1 MPDSR
6 NWKRLSNIWDRPM
19 LSGKPWHQI
28 PIAKTTTRSNELP
41 FATIHNARMFYRLQ
55 GNAGRPVL
63 ILSHSISTD
72 QAMWELQIGDL
83 LPHFQILRYDTRGH
97 GASESTTGE
106 YSIEMLGKD
115 ILALADALE
124 ISQFAFCGL
133 SLGGAIGQ
141 WVAVHAPER
150 VTHLVLANTSAQFI
164 PRANW
169 ETRIAAV
176 VKGGMSAVVEV
187 AMERFFSPDTLA
199 KQNPNVASV
208 RSVFL
213 GTEPVGYLG
222 CCAALRDMNHVD
234 LLRQIKSPTL
244 VISGERDIATPWSG
258 HGEMLAREIPG
269 AKTVHL
275 AAALPSNIER
285 PHSFTTALLEFL
297 LAQPNLGAD
306 SLRAGFEVRRAVL
319 GDAHVD
325 SATANTTEFT
335 REFQEVIT
343 RYAWGT
349 IWSRPEL
356 DRRTR
361 RLLALAIT
369 ASLGRWEEFALH
381 VRAGL
386 ASDLELCD
394 LKEVLLQT
402 AVYAGTPAA
411 NTGFRIA
418 AEQIG

>member
-1 MPDSR
+1 M
-6 NWKRLSNIWDRPM
+6 
-19 LSGKPWHQI
+19 
-28 PIAKTTTRSNELP
+28 P

-55 GNAGRPVL
+55 GNGGRPVL

-72 QAMWELQIGDL
+72 HSMWDLQVENL

-97 GASESTTGE
+97 GASDATAGE

-115 ILALADALE
+115 ILGLADALK

-150 VTHLVLANTSAQFI
+150 VTHLVLANTSPQFV
-164 PRANW
+164 PRTNW
-169 ETRIAAV
+169 ETRMAAV
-176 VKGGMSAVVEV
+176 RNGGMSGVVDV
-187 AMERFFSPDTLA
+187 AMQRFFSPDTLA
-199 KQNPNVASV
+199 KQNPQVASI

-213 GTEPVGYLG
+213 GTDPVGYLG
-222 CCAALRDMNHVD
+222 CCAALRDMNHLN

-244 VISGERDIATPWSG
+244 VISGDRDVATPWNG
-258 HGEMLAREIPG
+258 HGEILAREIPG
-269 AKTVHL
+269 TKTLHL
-275 AAALPSNIER
+275 SAAHLSNLER
-285 PHSFTTALLEFL
+285 PRSFTTGLLEFL
-297 LAQPNLGAD
+297 LPQPNANRDTLE
-306 SLRAGFEVRRAVL
+306 AGFEVRRAVL

-325 SATANTTEFT
+325 KAIAATTEFT
-335 REFQEVIT
+335 REFQELIT

-361 RLLALAIT
+361 RLLVLAVT

-386 ASDLELCD
+386 ASELELCD

-402 AVYAGTPAA
+402 AVYAGVPAA
-411 NTGFRIA
+411 NTGFQIT
-418 AEQIG
+418 AEQIKRID